1 MKISNEREAV
11 CVTKQQRHGVFKP
24 REAVLCWRALRKQEI
39 EFRTYLLPRDYSS
52 FGQNPNIIG
61 KAA

>member
-1 MKISNEREAV
+1 MKISNE
-11 CVTKQQRHGVFKP
+11 